1 MIILGP
7 LRELF
12 VDWPFPIDY
21 PDSNLKNQTIP
32 SITMRS
38 NNVNETTLTTRSL
51 HEKTANTI
59 RGLTMDAVQK
69 ANIGHPGMP
78 MGTADLSVVLWT
90 KFLKFN
96 PADPKWPDR
105 DRFVLSAG
113 HGSMLIYSLLYLT
126 GYDLS
131 LDEIKRFRQWGSL
144 TAGHPESHL
153 TPGVETTTGPLG
165 QGISNAVGIALA
177 ERWLA
182 TRFNRPGHEIVD
194 HHTYVIASDGDLMEG
209 VSHESCALA
218 GHLGLGKLI
227 VLYDDN
233 HITIDGSTDLSY
245 SDDVAKRFQSYG
257 WFTQQVDGHDPEAVE
272 RALQAALADDERPS
286 IIACRTHIGYGS
298 PNKQDTSAA
307 HGEPLG
313 DDEIRLTKEK
323 LGWPVE
329 PLFYVPDEVLEY
341 MREVGA
347 AGGEREA
354 DWVARFAAYENEY
367 PELAAEYQ
375 QALAGVLLEGWDEGL
390 DELFEPGK
398 AMATRAASGA
408 VLDHLAPRIP
418 YLVGG
423 SADLTGS
430 NKTRPKASSHLT
442 RNDFSGR
449 YIHFGIREHGMS
461 SILNGMAAHGGTRP
475 YGGTFLVFSDYL
487 RPTIRLA
494 SMMELPII
502 YVFTHDSI
510 GLGEDGPTHQPIEH
524 VMSLRLIP
532 GLVVFRPAEAT
543 ETAVGWRVALENNA
557 GPTAL
562 VLTRQGLP
570 TFDQSKYPSTENA
583 ARGAYV
589 LSDAGDPQ
597 VILIGSGS
605 EVHIALEAQ
614 KLLAEKGVAARV
626 VSMPSW
632 ELFDAQPKTY
642 RDSVL
647 PPEITARVAVEA
659 GVKIGWERYV
669 GPGGAVVGLDHFG
682 ASAPF
687 QELYQNF
694 GLTPEAVAEAALVVS
709 R

>member
-1 MIILGP
+1 M
-7 LRELF
+7 
-12 VDWPFPIDY
+12 
-21 PDSNLKNQTIP
+21 SNLPPKE
-32 SITMRS
+32 M
-38 NNVNETTLTTRSL
+38 SL
-51 HEKTANTI
+51 HDQIANTI

-78 MGTADLSVVLWT
+78 MGAADMATVLWT

-96 PADPKWPDR
+96 AADPKWPDR

-126 GYDLS
+126 GYDMPLE
-131 LDEIKRFRQWGSL
+131 EIKQFRQWGSI

-182 TRFNRPGHEIVD
+182 TRYNRPGHTIVD

-218 GHLGLGKLI
+218 GHLGLGKLV

-245 SDDVAKRFQSYG
+245 SDDVVKRFDAYG
-257 WFTQQVDGHDPEAVE
+257 WHTQRADGHDPVAIEA
-272 RALQAALADDERPS
+272 ALQAAVAETERPS
-286 IIACRTHIGYGS
+286 IIAFRTHIGYGS
-298 PNKQDTSAA
+298 PNKQDTASA

-313 DDEIRLTKEK
+313 EDEVRLTKEN
-323 LGWPVE
+323 LGCPVE
-329 PLFYVPDEVLEY
+329 PKFYVPDKVLEY
-341 MREVGA
+341 MRQVGA
-347 AGGEREA
+347 AGSDQEA
-354 DWVARFAAYENEY
+354 NWKARFAEYEQAH
-367 PELAAEYQ
+367 PELAAEFQ
-375 QALAGVLLEGWDEGL
+375 GALHGELPDGWDEGL
-390 DELFEPGK
+390 NGLFEPGK
-398 AMATRAASGA
+398 FLATRVASGT
-408 VLDHLAPRIP
+408 VLDFIAPRIP

-430 NKTRPKASSHLT
+430 NKTRPKGADHLS
-442 RNDFSGR
+442 RHDFSGR
-449 YIHFGIREHGMS
+449 YIHFGIREQGMS
-461 SILNGMAAHGGTRP
+461 SILTGMALHGGIRP

-494 SMMELPII
+494 CMMELPVI

-510 GLGEDGPTHQPIEH
+510 GLGEDGPTHQPIEQW
-524 VMSLRLIP
+524 MSLRAIP
-532 GLVVFRPAEAT
+532 RLLTFRPADAT
-543 ETAVGWRVALENNA
+543 ETAVGWQIALDNTA

-562 VLTRQGLP
+562 ALTRQGLP
-570 TFDQSKYPSTENA
+570 ILDRTKYAPAEEA
-583 ARGAYV
+583 ARGAYI
-589 LSDAGDPQ
+589 LNDADVPQ
-597 VILIGSGS
+597 VILIGTGS

-614 KLLAEKGVAARV
+614 ALLAEKGIGARV

-632 ELFDAQPKTY
+632 ELFDAQPAVY

-647 PPEITARVAVEA
+647 PTNITARVSVEA
-659 GVKIGWERYV
+659 GVKVGWERYV
-669 GPGGAVVGLDHFG
+669 GPNGIIIGLDHYG
-682 ASAPF
+682 ASAPY
-687 QELYQNF
+687 QELYRNF
-694 GLTPEAVAEAALVVS
+694 GLTAEAVAEAAMEVC
-709 R
+709 